1 MAAFLTKETRAEVVR
16 RLKKLRDPVRLLYF
30 TQSQACGACAGQ
42 RGLLEELAALSDK
55 LTLEVSDFVADADKA
70 HAYGVD
76 KVPAT
81 VVPIDGGRGLRFFG
95 LTGGYELVSLLEAI
109 LMVSTGHSGLDP
121 AIEMLARRIR
131 EPVHLEIM
139 VTLTCPY
146 CPRMVQFAHQLAF
159 AVKDIQADM
168 IDAAEFPTLV
178 QRYQVQGVPLTVI
191 NERRGFEGALPAES
205 AMMEILKRVDPDTYE
220 QIETAAREARGE
232 RQARAAR
239 PGALYD
245 VIVVGAGPAGL
256 TAALY
261 ATRKGRQVLLIG
273 KKAGGQ
279 VNDTALVENYP
290 GFVRIAGTELA
301 QALRHHAEAYPVAER
316 CHTFVTTVRR
326 ANGVFEVVTEND
338 QTYRGRCL
346 IYAAG
351 KQYRRLGVP
360 GEERFLGHGVGFC
373 ATCDAPLY
381 AGKRVAVVGGGNSAF
396 TAVRDLLPFAREIH
410 LIHMLDGFQADPVL
424 VEEVERSPKVKFH
437 LKTAVRA
444 FLGDLALSGARIVA
458 RDGAQRYDLAVE
470 GVFLEIGLVPNTG
483 PLKGLVTLNGAGEV
497 PVLREQTTDVP
508 GLFAAGDVTDE
519 TDKQIVIAAGGGAR
533 AALAAERYLAAAR
546 PAAVSV

>member
-1 MAAFLTKETRAEVVR
+1 M
-16 RLKKLRDPVRLLYF
+16 
-30 TQSQACGACAGQ
+30 
-42 RGLLEELAALSDK
+42 
-55 LTLEVSDFVADADKA
+55 
-70 HAYGVD
+70 
-76 KVPAT
+76 
-81 VVPIDGGRGLRFFG
+81 VPIDGGRGLCFFG

-109 LMVSTGHSGLDP
+109 LMVSIGHSGLDP
-121 AIEMLARRIR
+121 AIETLARRIH

-139 VTLTCPY
+139 VTLICPC
-146 CPRMVQFAHQLAF
+146 CPRMAQFAHQLTF

-168 IDAAEFPTLV
+168 IGAAGFPTRV
-178 QRYQVQGVPLTVI
+178 QHYQVQGVPVTVI

-205 AMMEILKRVDPDTYE
+205 AMMEILKRVDPDTHE
-220 QIETAAREARGE
+220 QIETAARGARGE

-239 PGALYD
+239 PGTLYD
-245 VIVVGAGPAGL
+245 VTVIGAGPTGL

-301 QALRHHAEAYPVAER
+301 QALRHHAEAYLVAER
-316 CHTFVTTVRR
+316 GHTFVTTVRR
-326 ANGVFEVVTEND
+326 ANGVFQVVTEND

-346 IYAAG
+346 IYVAG
-351 KQYRRLGVP
+351 KWYRRLGVP

-396 TAVRDLLPFAREIH
+396 TAVRDLSPFAREIH

-424 VEEVERSPKVKFH
+424 VEEVERSPKGKFH
-437 LKTAVRA
+437 LKAAVRA
-444 FLGDLALSGARIVA
+444 FFCDLALSGVRIVA
-458 RDGAQRYDLAVE
+458 GDRAQRYDLAVE
-470 GVFLEIGLVPNTG
+470 GVSSKSGWCRTPDPG
-483 PLKGLVTLNGAGEV
+483 PRTPQGAGDAKW
-497 PVLREQTTDVP
+497 RR
-508 GLFAAGDVTDE
+508 GSAG
-519 TDKQIVIAAGGGAR
+519 
-533 AALAAERYLAAAR
+533 AAR
-546 PAAVSV
+546 TD

>member
-191 NERRGFEGALPAES
+191 KKRRGFEGALPAES

-326 ANGVFEVVTEND
+326 ANGIFEVVTEND

-437 LKTAVRA
+437 LKAAVRA

>member
-191 NERRGFEGALPAES
+191 KKRRGFEGALPAES

-220 QIETAAREARGE
+220 QIETA
-232 RQARAAR
+232 ARAAR